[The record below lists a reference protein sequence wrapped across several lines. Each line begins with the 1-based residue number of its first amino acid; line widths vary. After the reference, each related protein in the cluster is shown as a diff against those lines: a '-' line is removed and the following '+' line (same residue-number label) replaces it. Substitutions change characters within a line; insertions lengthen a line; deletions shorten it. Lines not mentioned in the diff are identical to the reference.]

1 MKQSIKTLLL
11 TSTFLVGTGAAAF
24 AGAENLLDLKPINL
38 DTTRAVVVGISQYE
52 NEGNEDLRFA
62 HRDAEVFYDYLR
74 SKAGGKLPERNIKL
88 LTNDNATVASISLAI
103 NWLKENTSKGDT
115 AIFYFSGH
123 GKVESNPIAEHGFL
137 LATNSPPNNLKNN
150 SIRIEDLDEDAKLL
164 SAVKEAKV
172 IFILDACRS
181 GTIANVGP
189 VLNTEF
195 RGKQKENEVRLL
207 SCKADQKSLENEL
220 WGQGRGLFSYYLVNG
235 LMGLADTQN
244 DGVVTLEEL
253 KDYMSSNIKKALV
266 EGNFDQ
272 RQTPV
277 FVGEDETFE
286 LARVDEPALMAL
298 QEKIK
303 QAQEGGV
310 AIAMVTSPVSGFRG
324 NSAEDDEQIKKD
336 KAISAYLKAINLDDL
351 ANSEK
356 FNTALESKEG
366 LLDYILSQNNAS
378 FTVDSPELKAGED
391 AFQALAQRA
400 PKDKAARTYLSNKI
414 AIELHNRV
422 QAVINLYLAGDFEE
436 IANRQFTDR
445 TGEYAKYPKL
455 IKAIMQLIEPDQ
467 TLFRQLEV
475 NYLYFTGVIARL
487 NQREGNLSTDPNDD
501 PLTIQKQALA
511 LDDKAPYIHN
521 ELGLIYLLSN
531 DLENAEK
538 HFKKAQELAPGW
550 ALPPANLSI
559 VYSQQKKSGL
569 ASSNALRAMELQPDY
584 YASYTTLGSL
594 ALEEKNYLK
603 SETMFTKAMKLN
615 PAHFFAFEQFA
626 QVCLATTRY
635 QLAERHFETAES
647 LKNNIPTFE
656 MPEVTTLANQVST
669 ANNITRS
676 AGTPALIKN
685 PKTADQFVQNGE
697 LYFYEG
703 NYLEAVRSFKK
714 AADLAPEHPTV
725 FEFLAK
731 SFLAL
736 DRNEEALLSYEKLV
750 KIRPNEPGLQFL
762 LADIYQKQG
771 RWLEEEDIYKGLY
784 REEAIPEDLNRK
796 AYLRLIT
803 LVESQQRYWEQ
814 EQLMVEF
821 EALFWQYPGVNR
833 YSFYEQ
839 MVEKYPDN
847 LDWRTKQANY
857 YLETGSYTRASEVFQ
872 NILEK
877 DTLRDGA
884 GFMHAKIGATAA
896 NDSTTIVHFLT
907 AMRLMPGLSSPK
919 FDLIDIYHRQLE
931 FDKAISVLEDLLRN
945 NQINMELRLK
955 LADLYMLSSR
965 YSESDTLLK
974 TASIIKLEEVDGLDE
989 LRGKLDLLRGENQ
1002 SAIGLYK
1009 KVLATKPTYQ
1019 QADVQYTIARLYARS
1034 GDKDQAWKWL
1044 QKAIASGF
1052 KYKWVIKYD
1061 EVWKDYPQ
1069 RLDANEPSSPSGG
1082 Q

>member
-1 MKQSIKTLLL
+1 MKQSFKTLLL
-11 TSTFLVGTGAAAF
+11 TSTFLVGAVTAAF
-24 AGAENLLDLKPINL
+24 ASSENLLDLKPVKL

-103 NWLKENTSKGDT
+103 NWLKEKTSKGDT

-137 LATNSPPNNLKNN
+137 LAANSPPNNLKNN

-286 LARVDEPALMAL
+286 LARVDEPALVAW

-303 QAQEGGV
+303 QEQEGG
-310 AIAMVTSPVSGFRG
+310 IAMAMATAPVSGIRG
-324 NSAEDDEQIKKD
+324 DAAEDDGQLKKD
-336 KAISAYLKAINLDDL
+336 RDITDFLKAINLDVL
-351 ANSEK
+351 ANSEA
-356 FNTALESKEG
+356 FNQALNSKEG
-366 LLDYILSQNNAS
+366 FLNYILSHGNSS
-378 FTVDSPELKAGED
+378 FTVDSPELKAGEE

-400 PKDKAARTYLSNKI
+400 GKDMAARTYLSNKI

-436 IANRQFTDR
+436 IANRQFKDR

-475 NYLYFTGVIARL
+475 NYLYFTGVIARIS
-487 NQREGNLSTDPNDD
+487 QKADSLSIDPTED

-511 LDDKAPYIHN
+511 LDDKAAYIHN
-521 ELGLIYLLSN
+521 ELGIIYLQSD
-531 DLENAEK
+531 DLANAEK
-538 HFKKAQELAPGW
+538 HFKQAAELAPGW
-550 ALPPANLSI
+550 ALPPSNLSI
-559 VYSQQKKSGL
+559 VYSQQKKLGE
-569 ASSNALRAMELQPDY
+569 ASANARRAMELQPDY

-603 SETMFTKAMKLN
+603 SEAMFTKAMKLN

-635 QLAERHFETAES
+635 READQHFETAEN
-647 LKNNIPTFE
+647 LKNDFPTFKINNN
-656 MPEVTTLANQVST
+656 TTLANSHSVNDFEIIRPRQ
-669 ANNITRS
+669 
-676 AGTPALIKN
+676 PLIFN
-685 PKTADQFVQNGE
+685 PKTAADFMHNGE
-697 LYFYEG
+697 VFFSLG
-703 NYLEAVRSFKK
+703 NYEEAAESFRD
-714 AADLAPEHPTV
+714 AAKLAPAHPTAY
-725 FEFLAK
+725 EFLCK
-731 SFLAL
+731 SLYHL
-736 DRNEEALLSYEKLV
+736 GRYEEALLSYEKLV
-750 KIRPNEPGLQFL
+750 KIRPDELGLQLL
-762 LADIYQKQG
+762 LADVYQKQG
-771 RWLEEEDIYKGLY
+771 RWLEKEAIYKGLY
-784 REEAIPEDLNRK
+784 KNEKASSQLKKEAYK
-796 AYLRLIT
+796 RLIKLT
-803 LVESQQRYWEQ
+803 ENQQRYWEQ
-814 EQLMVEF
+814 EQLMVEYDVIF
-821 EALFWQYPGVNR
+821 GEDDNVDRQA
-833 YSFYEQ
+833 FYYK
-839 MVEKYPDN
+839 MVQRYPDN
-847 LDWRTKQANY
+847 LDWMSKQANY
-857 YLETGSYTRASEVFQ
+857 YHEKGYANWASEEYEK
-872 NILEK
+872 ILER
-877 DTLRDGA
+877 DSLRDGA
-884 GFMHAKIGATAA
+884 GFMHAKIGATAD
-896 NDSTTIVHFLT
+896 NDNTTIAHFLT

-919 FDLIDIYHRQLE
+919 FNLIEIYHRQLE
-931 FDKAISVLEDLLRN
+931 FDKEISVLEDLLGN

-965 YSESDTLLK
+965 YSESDTLLT
-974 TASIIKLEEVDGLDE
+974 TASNIKLEEVDGLDE
-989 LRGKLDLLRGENQ
+989 LQGKLDLLRGENL
-1002 SAIGLYK
+1002 SAIEYYK
-1009 KVLATKPTYQ
+1009 KVLASKPTYD
-1019 QADVQYTIARLYARS
+1019 QAEVQYTIARLYAWA

-1044 QKAIASGF
+1044 QKAIANGF

-1069 RLDANEPSSPSGG
+1069 RLDANEPSRPSGG